1 MSDYEQLWRSLNLDL
16 PLHHQILESIEK
28 NFKTRVLNQKNRPAR
43 MAYFDG
49 VLHGAHGERV
59 EEIIERKK
67 DGAKFIGTFCIY
79 VPEEIIYALG
89 SISLA
94 LCGGTPLSIPY
105 AEKMFPR
112 NICPLVKSTL
122 GLAFSRTCPYAPIKD
137 LAVGETTCDA
147 KKKAWDV
154 LAKKVAFHVL
164 EVPQKKSL
172 KDKELWLE
180 EVRAFKSRME
190 KLTGKSLEKEKLG
203 EAIKIYNRKRKAL
216 MKLYSFRQHDRPP
229 LSGLDTLVV
238 LQAAL
243 IDDPVR
249 FTSELELLNEEL
261 EERIKNNQGVAE
273 EGAPRIMVAGCPAV
287 MGNWKL
293 HYLLES
299 SGAIVVCDET
309 CTGTRYFQNL
319 VEEKDQSIDDMLV
332 AIAER
337 YFKINCSCFTPNEE
351 RIENILTLARDFK
364 VDGVVHYILSYCHTY
379 NIETINI
386 DAALKRQGIPSL
398 KIETDYSEE
407 DIGQLRIRI
416 EAFLE
421 GIKQR
426 GK

>member
-28 NFKTRVLNQKNRPAR
+28 SFKTKVLNQKNRPAR
-43 MAYFDG
+43 MVYFDG

-154 LAKKVAFHVL
+154 LAKKVPFHVL

-203 EAIKIYNRKRKAL
+203 EATKIYNRKRKAL

-273 EGAPRIMVAGCPAV
+273 KGAPRIMVAGCPAV

-386 DAALKRQGIPSL
+386 DAALKRQSIPSL

>member
-1 MSDYEQLWRSLNLDL
+1 MKNYEELWRSLNLDL
-16 PLHHQILESIEK
+16 ALHHQILNSLERSFEEK
-28 NFKTRVLNQKNRPAR
+28 VRGQKNRPQR
-43 MAYFDG
+43 MAYFDA

-59 EEIIERKK
+59 SEIIEKK
-67 DGAKFIGTFCIY
+67 KEGAKFIGTFCIY

-89 SISLA
+89 SVSLA

-105 AEKMFPR
+105 AEKLFPR

-122 GLAFSRTCPYAPIKD
+122 GLAFSRTCPYAPLKD

-164 EVPQKKSL
+164 EVPQKKGL

-180 EVRAFKSRME
+180 EVLTFKARME
-190 KLTGKSLEKEKLG
+190 ELTGKQLDENKLA
-203 EAIKIYNRKRKAL
+203 EAIRIYNRKRKAL
-216 MKLYSFRQHDRPP
+216 MKLYSFRQLNRPP
-229 LSGLDTLVV
+229 LSGLDTLVI

-243 IDDPVR
+243 IDDPER

-261 EERIKNNQGVAE
+261 EERVKNNRQVAQ
-273 EGAPRIMVAGCPAV
+273 EGAPRIMIAGCPAV

-319 VEEKDQSIDDMLV
+319 VEEKEGTLEEMLE
-332 AIAER
+332 ALAER
-337 YFKINCSCFTPNEE
+337 YFKINCSCFSPNEE
-351 RIENILTLARDFK
+351 RIKNILNLIRDFR
-364 VDGVVHYILSYCHTY
+364 VEGVVHYILSYCHTY

-386 DAALKRQGIPSL
+386 DAALKKENIPSL

-407 DIGQLRIRI
+407 DTGQLRIRI

-421 GIKQR
+421 GLRAR
-426 GK
+426 GQ